1 MYKGCPEK
9 RHRLSTSQRNGA
21 VTSSCRYGFAS
32 KKKRPQN
39 LISSHDERLL
49 WGLSETSIVRWLLG
63 ICCLFLLFP
72 GTTALVHN
80 KTYGIISNIALTAFA
95 FCT

>member
-21 VTSSCRYGFAS
+21 VTSSCRQYGFAS
-32 KKKRPQN
+32 KNKRPQN

-72 GTTALVHN
+72 GTTVSVGA
-80 KTYGIISNIALTAFA
+80 SA
-95 FCT
+95 

>member
-21 VTSSCRYGFAS
+21 VTESCQYGFAS

-39 LISSHDERLL
+39 LISSHDEKLL

-72 GTTALVHN
+72 GT
-80 KTYGIISNIALTAFA
+80 IISVGASA
-95 FCT
+95 